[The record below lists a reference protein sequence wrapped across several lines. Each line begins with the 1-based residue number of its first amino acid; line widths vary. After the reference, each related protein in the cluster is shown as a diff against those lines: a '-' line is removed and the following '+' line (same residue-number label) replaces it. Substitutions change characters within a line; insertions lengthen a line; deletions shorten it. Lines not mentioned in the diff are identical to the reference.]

1 MINVKWL
8 ITQNWK
14 NYSLI
19 HDNTNQQI
27 VKFGIQLTL
36 SLSLELFFFWTQID
50 EFTFVQSN
58 NIVINLV
65 KEKNNTEI
73 KLKFNNPLD
82 NRKEIS
88 SHQDGHSHRWVLLGQ
103 PLSLFPMGWIST
115 QNLVMWYNPPSSH
128 GFNLSLQEQE
138 DTKAVA

>member
-1 MINVKWL
+1 M
-8 ITQNWK
+8 
-14 NYSLI
+14 
-19 HDNTNQQI
+19 
-27 VKFGIQLTL
+27 TL
-36 SLSLELFFFWTQID
+36 ALSLELFFFWMQID

-58 NIVINLV
+58 NIVINLEKEKEKDKE
-65 KEKNNTEI
+65 KEKNNTVI

-115 QNLVMWYNPPSSH
+115 QNLVM
-128 GFNLSLQEQE
+128 
-138 DTKAVA
+138 